1 MATTEFLLEGTST
14 LPNAEAIAAHFAE
27 SAQPDDEEEGVES
40 ISATSTTSAVKME
53 AVALVSST
61 SDGSTP
67 TTDKKVHQKTNA
79 TTTKN
84 SSAILGKALSSPV
97 ELSLTNP
104 RGKFHV
110 TFHAEGIHLTTIKNP
125 MPLVIP
131 AGSVRDIIVF
141 PKPADCVLKSSKT
154 PTTPSPMMLLCFQD
168 NESHDCQVVTFKGKA
183 LSQLCFQVPTTVLD
197 DAILDD
203 ESNNTNHSSTTETW
217 IRLICRSVQLERTKY
232 VYQIHIPNSSN
243 KPTTTQWSFRSYQ
256 DQNYA
261 STASGMP
268 YVNCY
273 HGVQDGSLFPMKEG
287 LLFFK

>member
-1 MATTEFLLEGTST
+1 MMAQNDGMATTEFLLEGTSA

-27 SAQPDDEEEGVES
+27 SAEPDEDGVEGV
-40 ISATSTTSAVKME
+40 KKE

-61 SDGSTP
+61 SEGSTP
-67 TTDKKVHQKTNA
+67 TGSKANQRNA
-79 TTTKN
+79 T
-84 SSAILGKALSSPV
+84 LGKALYSPV
-97 ELSLTNP
+97 KLSLTNP

-125 MPLVIP
+125 IPLVIP

-141 PKPADCVLKSSKT
+141 PKPADCVPTCKT
-154 PTTPSPMMLLCFQD
+154 AKSPMMLLCFQD
-168 NESHDCQVVTFKGKA
+168 NSEDETDGQVTFKDKP
-183 LSQLCFQVPTTVLD
+183 LSQLCFQVPTTVDKVLV
-197 DAILDD
+197 DD
-203 ESNNTNHSSTTETW
+203 ESNKGHNPTETW
-217 IRLICRSVQLERTKY
+217 IRMICRSVRLERTKN
-232 VYQIHIPNSSN
+232 VYEIHNPNGG
-243 KPTTTQWSFRSYQ
+243 KVTTQWSFKSYQ